1 MIHFVNIKNIN
12 LLYIA
17 SCINQCLTMAGS
29 DDEDGAVGLRGASD
43 HVLDEIPVA
52 RGIDDG
58 DVVVLGLEL
67 PQSDIDGDTTFTL
80 GLQLI
85 QNPGV
90 LEGAFAH
97 LEKSGGGE

>member
-1 MIHFVNIKNIN
+1 M
-12 LLYIA
+12 A
-17 SCINQCLTMAGS
+17 SGNNEHGTIS
-29 DDEDGAVGLRGASD
+29 LRSASD